1 MLRPDLLAWHV
12 RTERWAAGPAMTR
25 WVENYWMLRWSLPG
39 DVSYSSQ
46 ILPHPAC
53 SLTLE
58 QGGQPRP
65 EVLATGSQVVVTGV
79 VTSRF
84 DVDIRGRGWVFGVKF
99 RPGGLVALTG
109 VGPARAWADRTLP
122 AAGIVPDE
130 VALLTVNTALAPL
143 VVTQAV
149 TGVILGWVR
158 LRTGSIAPTSLAHV
172 IVNLASGLAMAAGV
186 AVA

>member
-1 MLRPDLLAWHV
+1 
-12 RTERWAAGPAMTR
+12 MTR

-65 EVLATGSQVVVTGV
+65 EVAATGTQVVVTGV

-122 AAGIVPDE
+122 AAGIVPDD
-130 VALLTVNTALAPL
+130 VAQHWPVSTPTVTRAGGSRRRRPRWAAYLIAWTP
-143 VVTQAV
+143 AM
-149 TGVILGWVR
+149 VR
-158 LRTGSIAPTSLAHV
+158 CSRSSRTCSLIGSS
-172 IVNLASGLAMAAGV
+172 
-186 AVA
+186 